1 MTATVAE
8 RFAIGTGSLS
18 VLNAGEGDI
27 QISFNQGDPADTEK
41 ALKMLTDMQR
51 RGYGIFVRLDDG
63 SYARAES
70 IDASRGVYIVTL
82 PELENADETAA
93 LETEKPPRRRGRGRK
108 KEMAV
113 ASTHAVGVARS
124 AGG

>member
-1 MTATVAE
+1 MTA
-8 RFAIGTGSLS
+8 FACAGSLS

-51 RGYGIFVRLDDG
+51 RGYGIFVRLEDG
-63 SYARAES
+63 SYARAQS

-82 PELENADETAA
+82 PEAEPTDEPV
-93 LETEKPPRRRGRGRK
+93 EEKKATRRRARGRR
-108 KEMAV
+108 KEMPV
-113 ASTHAVGVARS
+113 GSSHAVGVARS